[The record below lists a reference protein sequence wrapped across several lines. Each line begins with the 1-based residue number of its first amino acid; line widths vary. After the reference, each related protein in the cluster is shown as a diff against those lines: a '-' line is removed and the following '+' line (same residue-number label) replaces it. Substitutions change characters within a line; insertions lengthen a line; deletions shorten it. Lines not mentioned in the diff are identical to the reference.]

1 VPSLPSA
8 INENSSS
15 SRRGCT
21 EDLADIA
28 TITHI
33 STGITDTNNA
43 IGRSDIRTGL
53 KALGDIADPGD
64 VEIERNH
71 PRHLRCHLSTSAH
84 SRCRDT
90 VAIL

>member
-15 SRRGCT
+15 SGRGCT

-28 TITHI
+28 IITHVR
-33 STGITDTNNA
+33 TGITDTNNA
-43 IGRSDIRTGL
+43 IGRSDSRTGL
-53 KALGDIADPGD
+53 KAQGDIADPGG

-71 PRHLRCHLSTSAH
+71 PRNLRGYLSASAH